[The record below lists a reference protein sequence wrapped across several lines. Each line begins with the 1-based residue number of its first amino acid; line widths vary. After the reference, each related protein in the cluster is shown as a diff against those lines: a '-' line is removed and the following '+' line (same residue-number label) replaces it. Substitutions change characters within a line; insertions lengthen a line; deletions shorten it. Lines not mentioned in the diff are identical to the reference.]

1 VEHKLHMRLWTF
13 VYVANHKINVI
24 TDVGI
29 AHSVWFPLC
38 VRHIAGHK
46 WRDVF

>member
-1 VEHKLHMRLWTF
+1 MEHKLHIRLGIF
-13 VYVANHKINVI
+13 VYVANHKIGVI

-38 VRHIAGHK
+38 VRLIAGHK
-46 WRDVF
+46 WRFVF